1 MGWLDVGADN
11 LEGSDD
17 DLALWELEVE
27 CSGIQLEKITEAK
40 RSDTEMKW

>member
-1 MGWLDVGADN
+1 MGWLDVGT
-11 LEGSDD
+11 D

-27 CSGIQLEKITEAK
+27 RSGIQLEKITEAK